1 MALSTTR
8 TLLTQ
13 TGINTTQVLDVGG
26 LSSSGIATFSNFKT
40 GTTDVHSVGVNAA
53 TMVVGSAVTSNSD
66 GIEVTGIVTAT
77 SFVGS
82 GANLTGIDAT
92 AIQTGTTKVQT
103 VASRVDTTI
112 NNVGILTVTS
122 SGVNVTG
129 VITATSFSGIDTDKI
144 SEGNTE
150 AEVVDTGSNGHFKVT
165 TEGTERFRIDNSGNV
180 GVGTNV
186 ASDSSGSAQAFTIA
200 RTGTNGQLRLI
211 LKNEATGFGN
221 GAGFHQGIDGT
232 NVFIENRSNG
242 GHIDFS
248 TNSLSRFRITSD
260 GDLNTIDGTTSLNKH
275 SVGIGTTTTAGRN
288 AGVGTAGGT
297 IVYNTTS
304 GQLEIYTSNE
314 WVAVYEPP
322 FEATGGTKNTSSR
335 SGYAVHT
342 FTGPGTFEVT
352 GSPKSGGEY
361 LIVGGGGGGGKG
373 ALGPSIGFEVGGGG
387 AGGHRSFSGATFTP
401 GTYPVVVGSGG
412 PGGGANQGG
421 NSSVFGE
428 TAAGGG
434 GGAGHDQGNNNGRPG
449 GSGGGGAHQNTPGG
463 SGNTPPTSPPQGN
476 NGGTGGVSCG
486 GGGGGAGGGGNN
498 GANSSGHGGPAGNGT
513 SNSITGSSV
522 TRAGGGGGGGYGNRA
537 SGGSGGGGA
546 GGKTGSPSPQG
557 GASSSGDNGTANT
570 GGGGGGSGFVG
581 VPGGNGG
588 SGVVIIAYPTS

>member
-1 MALSTTR
+1 MALSTSR

-103 VASRVDTTI
+103 SATLISNQVSGA
-112 NNVGILTVTS
+112 GIATVQA
-122 SGVNVTG
+122 GGLDVTG
-129 VITATSFSGIDTDKI
+129 IITATGFKGSGANLTALNATQLTSGTIPDARFPATLPAVSGANLTGINTAFGNSSVNSSGIAT
-144 SEGNTE
+144 
-150 AEVVDTGSNGHFKVT
+150 F
-165 TEGTERFRIDNSGNV
+165 
-180 GVGTNV
+180 
-186 ASDSSGSAQAFTIA
+186 AQV
-200 RTGTNGQLRLI
+200 
-211 LKNEATGFGN
+211 K
-221 GAGFHQGIDGT
+221 
-232 NVFIENRSNG
+232 
-242 GHIDFS
+242 
-248 TNSLSRFRITSD
+248 SL
-260 GDLNTIDGTTSLNKH
+260 DGTTSLNKH

-401 GTYPVVVGSGG
+401 GSYAVVVGSGG
-412 PGGGANQGG
+412 PGGGSNQGG

-486 GGGGGAGGGGNN
+486 GGGGGAGGSGNN

-522 TRAGGGGGGGYGNRA
+522 TRAGGGGAGGYGNRA

-557 GASSSGDNGTANT
+557 GASSTGDNGTANT